1 MSTIIHSHPFDGSGK
16 TFALNAK
23 GIDGDQIR
31 VEDYWDRVAGQ
42 SWGLCSGNPAA
53 LKYAIRSAQASIRID
68 DEVVYGKVD
77 GLGHIVH
84 VSELG
89 EVRS

>member
-1 MSTIIHSHPFDGSGK
+1 MSFHSAPYEGAGQ
-16 TFALNAK
+16 TFKLNAK
-23 GIDGDQIR
+23 GIDGAEIH
-31 VEDYWDRVAGQ
+31 VEDYWDRVTGG
-42 SWGLCSGNPAA
+42 SWMFANGNPAA
-53 LKYAIRSAQASIRID
+53 LQYAMRSVFAGLPTD

-89 EVRS
+89 GAS